1 MNQGLDEL
9 KISIYFLRGCVVSQ
23 ERTQTGSPAGVQ
35 VFPGASA
42 HLEGIPAEVY
52 TRRDLG
58 DFWETTILGE
68 RD

>member
-9 KISIYFLRGCVVSQ
+9 KISICFLRGCVVSQ
-23 ERTQTGSPAGVQ
+23 ERTQAGSSSGVQ
-35 VFPGASA
+35 MFPGASA
-42 HLEGIPAEVY
+42 HLEGRPTEVY
-52 TRRDLG
+52 TRGDLG